1 MSKEK
6 YDPEAFSNAMGIFK
20 EHLQRRSP
28 EALQMLES
36 PTVGQSFLPE
46 VFVYHFL
53 GRDRHSFER
62 LSEPPLVDFLAE
74 AVQAIEFDV
83 KLRIKDLG
91 TSLEHE
97 TLLEHM
103 PTGIRI
109 VRKIRDGSGNEQNI
123 DRN

>member
-1 MSKEK
+1 MSKGK
-6 YDPEAFSNAMGIFK
+6 YDPGAFNNAMGIFK
-20 EHLQRRSP
+20 ERLRQRSP

-36 PTVGQSFLPE
+36 PTVGQGFLLE
-46 VFVYHFL
+46 GFVYHF
-53 GRDRHSFER
+53 RDENRDSFER
-62 LSEPPLVDFLAE
+62 LSEPPLVDFVAE

-97 TLLEHM
+97 TLLQHT
-103 PTGIRI
+103 PTGII
-109 VRKIRDGSGNEQNI
+109 VIRKIRDGSGNEQNI